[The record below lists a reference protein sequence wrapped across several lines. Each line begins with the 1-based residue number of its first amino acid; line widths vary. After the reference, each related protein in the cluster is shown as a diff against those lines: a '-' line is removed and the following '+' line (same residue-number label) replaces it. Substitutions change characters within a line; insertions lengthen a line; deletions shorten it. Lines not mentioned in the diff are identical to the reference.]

1 MNRGRRRTVMWAAVV
16 VVVATLS
23 LATALVASGPFGL
36 VVAADCLTAVG
47 LLVLLAAVPRGAPG
61 AGARRAP
68 GGWAWLGRAM
78 FWRRKA
84 PSPAVDVS
92 DFPAYAK
99 ISSDVGWAPVS
110 RWHYDHGIRP
120 LLSRLM
126 QVALAE
132 HHRVDATADPARAK
146 RLVGD
151 EVWPLID
158 PSRPPS
164 FDSTAPGTDLRTL
177 ARIVDRLEQL

>member
-1 MNRGRRRTVMWAAVV
+1 MNRRRTAMSATVV
-16 VVVATLS
+16 VVVAMLS
-23 LATALVASGPFGL
+23 LVTALVVSGPFGL
-36 VVAADCLTAVG
+36 VIAADCLTAVG
-47 LLVLLAAVPRGAPG
+47 LIVLLAAVPRGAPETG
-61 AGARRAP
+61 AQRAP
-68 GGWAWLGRAM
+68 AARAWLNRAM
-78 FWRRKA
+78 FWRRGT
-84 PSPAVDVS
+84 PSPVVQAG

-110 RWHYDHGIRP
+110 QWHYDHGVRP

-126 QVALAE
+126 QSALAE
-132 HHRVDATADPARAK
+132 HHRVDVATDPARAQ

-151 EVWPLID
+151 DVWPLID

-177 ARIVDRLEQL
+177 ARIVERLEQL